1 MASLLWSTSYHQGN
15 LAMSER
21 KHSFYEMCSLR
32 FSGQPEKFFLGRFF
46 GDRSCFLER
55 VIENVV
61 DGQNK
66 TAFRNWSWEQ
76 KAVGGNAGL
85 GSRKAD
91 APVQDWEVVAW
102 QNLTELDR
110 TARNS
115 RVSRHSRGQLARTC
129 IVHYRERV
137 KIFYWNYKVTIKGL
151 KKS

>member
-1 MASLLWSTSYHQGN
+1 MASLSGLLVITKVIW
-15 LAMSER
+15 AMSER

-66 TAFRNWSWEQ
+66 TAFRNWSWKQ

-91 APVQDWEVVAW
+91 APVQD
-102 QNLTELDR
+102 
-110 TARNS
+110 
-115 RVSRHSRGQLARTC
+115 
-129 IVHYRERV
+129 
-137 KIFYWNYKVTIKGL
+137 
-151 KKS
+151 